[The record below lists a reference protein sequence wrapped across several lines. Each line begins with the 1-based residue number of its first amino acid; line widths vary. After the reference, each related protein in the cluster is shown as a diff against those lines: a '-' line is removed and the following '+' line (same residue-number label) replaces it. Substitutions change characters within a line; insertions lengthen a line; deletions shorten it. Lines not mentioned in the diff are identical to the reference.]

1 MQILLF
7 VSLCGVSIYQLSAGQ
22 TIQAR
27 EKEDFCASIGNPNQ
41 DSMAHLKE
49 FVRDIFLNGFF
60 QLREE
65 VERETGY
72 LRQTLATEII
82 EIKRNQVSIEER
94 QRNLSE
100 TLSEVHRSLSDIFVK
115 FDDNDRQIVQLR
127 STQNQT
133 EINEENIRKLNEY
146 VESVAGNQSIHFHNQ
161 EGIAELSAKLFDVS
175 RIMNDSDTRI
185 IRNAE
190 EQMVNDSESM
200 KKLTDYVQ
208 SVSANQSVD
217 LMQLKSRLLN
227 DEDEKLNTSA
237 ALLTLQT
244 EVAKLKERVRSVR
257 DKVVQTEI
265 SICPSGWTLFTSSCY
280 VFIQAAR
287 SWDDA
292 SIRCLQYGAK
302 LVEVETKEENDF
314 LRQIL
319 LKDSVDTKGW

>member
-146 VESVAGNQSIHFHNQ
+146 VESVAGNQSIHSHNQ
-161 EGIAELSAKLFDVS
+161 GTFV
-175 RIMNDSDTRI
+175 
-185 IRNAE
+185 
-190 EQMVNDSESM
+190 
-200 KKLTDYVQ
+200 
-208 SVSANQSVD
+208 
-217 LMQLKSRLLN
+217 LLC
-227 DEDEKLNTSA
+227 
-237 ALLTLQT
+237 
-244 EVAKLKERVRSVR
+244 RS
-257 DKVVQTEI
+257 
-265 SICPSGWTLFTSSCY
+265 
-280 VFIQAAR
+280 
-287 SWDDA
+287 
-292 SIRCLQYGAK
+292 
-302 LVEVETKEENDF
+302 F
-314 LRQIL
+314 L
-319 LKDSVDTKGW
+319 